1 MFSWGMEVERWLK
14 MGLTKLKFLRQY
26 SLCNCDHLH
35 DTEHWSD
42 NRLCCYTWFQ
52 TFSTYIYPSFYIYLR
67 FNSLFVNC
75 QGVKESLV
83 FYTRPQ
89 FEKVSQK
96 KNRYDNSFVLY
107 ISSWLPFLFELA
119 YLHQIVSNLNYVSI
133 TFGCKH
139 FFKHSLTTNSCFGR
153 E

>member
-1 MFSWGMEVERWLK
+1 MLSWGMEVERWLK

-52 TFSTYIYPSFYIYLR
+52 TFSTYIYQSFYIYLR
-67 FNSLFVNC
+67 FNSLLI
-75 QGVKESLV
+75 VKGWKKLS
-83 FYTRPQ
+83 FSTQDHNSKKFHR
-89 FEKVSQK
+89 K

>member
-52 TFSTYIYPSFYIYLR
+52 TFSTYIYQSFYIYLR
-67 FNSLFVNC
+67 FNSLLI
-75 QGVKESLV
+75 VKGWKKLSFSTQDHNSKKFHRKKKQVRYLFCVVHLQLITLSLR
-83 FYTRPQ
+83 TC
-89 FEKVSQK
+89 
-96 KNRYDNSFVLY
+96 
-107 ISSWLPFLFELA
+107 ISSSDCIKPKLCLYNICVQTLFQTLFD
-119 YLHQIVSNLNYVSI
+119 Y
-133 TFGCKH
+133 
-139 FFKHSLTTNSCFGR
+139 
-153 E
+153 